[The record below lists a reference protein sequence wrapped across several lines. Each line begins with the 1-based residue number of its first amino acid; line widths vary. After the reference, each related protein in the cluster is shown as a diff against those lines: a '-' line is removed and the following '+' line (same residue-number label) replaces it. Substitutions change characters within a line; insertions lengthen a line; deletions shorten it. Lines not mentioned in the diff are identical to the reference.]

1 MIIFALSALQTLN
14 PTQNFRHRADKILR
28 NIGIFSALLIQAARQ
43 RHIAHDGNAF
53 LFSGADHALR
63 FLRLFPLD
71 DSFPRLSEAL
81 GRGDVQAAFRAAHTL
96 KGVAANLGLE
106 RLRAL
111 ARELADGRSTEE
123 AIVFANMASALAVS
137 RVGAQDSIPSYEE
150 VLDFKKRME

>member
-63 FLRLFPLD
+63 
-71 DSFPRLSEAL
+71 
-81 GRGDVQAAFRAAHTL
+81 Q
-96 KGVAANLGLE
+96 
-106 RLRAL
+106 RAL
-111 ARELADGRSTEE
+111 SLGQNDGQGSSFLFIIKASSSRSSSWLPWSWKLW
-123 AIVFANMASALAVS
+123 NCWKDK
-137 RVGAQDSIPSYEE
+137 G
-150 VLDFKKRME
+150 